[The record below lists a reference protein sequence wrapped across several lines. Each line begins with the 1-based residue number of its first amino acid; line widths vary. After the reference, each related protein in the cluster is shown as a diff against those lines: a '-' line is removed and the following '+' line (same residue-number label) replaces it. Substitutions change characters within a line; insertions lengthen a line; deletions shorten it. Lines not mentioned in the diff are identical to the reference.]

1 MADEIRAYTCVVPAG
16 TTPAAPA
23 VFPMVFPP
31 REVHTLQV
39 IVPPGPSGLV
49 GWHVLVANA
58 LVIPYQSDTWVVTAA
73 ENITWPLDHMPNSG
87 SWSVE
92 AYNTGAVDHSI
103 TFRWLLGYITP
114 DTPARSAMIDDSLIG
129 PASYVPDA

>member
-1 MADEIRAYTCVVPAG
+1 MADEIRVFTATVPAG

-23 VFPMVFPP
+23 VFPMNFPP

-49 GWHVLVANA
+49 GWHVLVGGG
-58 LVIPYQSDTWVVTAA
+58 LVIPYLSDTWVITAA

-87 SWSVE
+87 AWSVE
-92 AYNTGAVDHSI
+92 AYNTGTQDHSI
-103 TFRWLLGYITP
+103 TFRWLLGYITASSP
-114 DTPARSAMIDDSLIG
+114 PQSSMLDDSLIG
-129 PASYVPDA
+129 PASFVPDA